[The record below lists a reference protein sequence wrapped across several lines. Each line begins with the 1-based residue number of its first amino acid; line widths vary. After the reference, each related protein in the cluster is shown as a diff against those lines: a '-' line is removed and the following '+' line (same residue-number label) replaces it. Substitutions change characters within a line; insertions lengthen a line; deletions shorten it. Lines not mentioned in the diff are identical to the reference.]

1 VHGTP
6 LRRPAPG
13 QMVRRPGWVLF
24 GKLGGGA
31 GPLRQRL
38 GPKIMRPLVN
48 GSLYKIDHFQGQD
61 TAYGGRAGESV
72 QRGRFGI
79 VSGRQ
84 GRFMRGG
91 RAVSGLTHVRSS
103 PEGTSA
109 TRGNVRHAIK

>member
-1 VHGTP
+1 
-6 LRRPAPG
+6 
-13 QMVRRPGWVLF
+13 MVRRPGWVLF

-38 GPKIMRPLVN
+38 GRKIMRPLVN

-61 TAYGGRAGESV
+61 TGYGGRAGESV

-91 RAVSGLTHVRSS
+91 RAVSGLTDLRSS